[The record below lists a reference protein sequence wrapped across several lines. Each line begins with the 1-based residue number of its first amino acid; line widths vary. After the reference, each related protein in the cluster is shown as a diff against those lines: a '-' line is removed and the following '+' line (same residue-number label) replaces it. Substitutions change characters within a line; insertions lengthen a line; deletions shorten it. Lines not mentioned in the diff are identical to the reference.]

1 MAGAA
6 RAAPVLGTIAAAA
19 RVTMIANFILRHSRT
34 AHSDHPVLSFTPRGS
49 ILRHARFKELIMRY
63 VLLAQSNASQ
73 NVIAIKS
80 LLSSLSYRCMAALR
94 VLSPYLF
101 AAFFV
106 VLSQDAHAATPAETF
121 VQQNIDNAY
130 ALLNDMSLSRQER
143 SGRLRTLLASIMDS
157 KRVGL
162 FTLGSYARG
171 ASEAQIQDFS
181 DAFSEFVVTVLQRDV
196 AGMPGE
202 TLTVTG
208 SVARAPDDVI
218 VNAKLSGS
226 QRTNGSTIKMAFRIL
241 KDANGADTL
250 VDVQIEGISMAVAQR
265 SDFTSWLQQ
274 HHGDISA
281 LTRELHNRTQKLR
294 LDDAP
299 PQSARTASAR

>member
-1 MAGAA
+1 
-6 RAAPVLGTIAAAA
+6 
-19 RVTMIANFILRHSRT
+19 
-34 AHSDHPVLSFTPRGS
+34 
-49 ILRHARFKELIMRY
+49 MRY
-63 VLLAQSNASQ
+63 AVLAQSNASQ
-73 NVIAIKS
+73 NRIAIKS
-80 LLSSLSYRCMAALR
+80 LLSSLSYRCMVALR
-94 VLSPYLF
+94 ALSPYLF
-101 AAFFV
+101 AALFV
-106 VLSQDAHAATPAETF
+106 VLSQDAHAATPAEMF
-121 VQQNIDNAY
+121 VQQNINNAY
-130 ALLNDMSLSRQER
+130 ALLNDMSLTRQER
-143 SGRLRTLLASIMDS
+143 GDRLRALLASIMDS
-157 KRVGL
+157 KRVAL

-196 AGMPGE
+196 AGSPGE

-208 SVARAPDDVI
+208 SAVRAPDDVV

-226 QRTNGSTIKMAFRIL
+226 QRANGSTINMAFRIL

-281 LTRELHNRTQKLR
+281 LTRELQIRTQKLR
-294 LDDAP
+294 FDDSSS
-299 PQSARTASAR
+299 QSARTASAR